1 MKKRGIFFLGL
12 CLFCILTACGERKT
26 QRYVYEYNQ
35 YAFGVDIPENWT
47 YKDMEVWEA
56 TTEEPL
62 REASPEIGFE
72 VYIEGDEERVIYVQR
87 QYGKPQMDDFDC
99 EGKFIQVKENM
110 TGLVGERRF
119 ERDGKPYIFICYI
132 IKDHYMIFTSLEE
145 EVYRDHK
152 KEIDAMVQSFF
163 IVK

>member
-1 MKKRGIFFLGL
+1 MKKRRIFFLGL

-26 QRYVYEYNQ
+26 QRYVYEYDHN
-35 YAFGVDIPENWT
+35 AFGVDIPENWT

-62 REASPEIGFE
+62 HEASPEIGFE
-72 VYIEGDEERVIYVQR
+72 VYVEGDEEKVIYVQ
-87 QYGKPQMDDFDC
+87 KPVSIPRMESYDC
-99 EGKFIQVKENM
+99 EGKSIQIGENL
-110 TGLVGERRF
+110 TGLVGEKTF
-119 ERDGKPYIFICYI
+119 ENDGKPYIFIYYI
-132 IKDHYMIFTSLEE
+132 INERYEILTTLEE